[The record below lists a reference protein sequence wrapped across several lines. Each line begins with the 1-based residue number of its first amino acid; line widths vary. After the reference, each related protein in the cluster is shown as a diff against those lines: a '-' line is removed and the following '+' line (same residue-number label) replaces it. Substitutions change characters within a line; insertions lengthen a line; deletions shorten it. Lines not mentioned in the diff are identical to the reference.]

1 MHTLELPNQNRTDDD
16 QIKAFASEEE
26 RIIITKDRD
35 FLDSHLLKND
45 PQKLILIKT
54 GNISND
60 ELLQIFQ
67 INLALIIE
75 LIVKSNLVEVG
86 FDEIICKSWFCQA
99 FLKPYLLSFA
109 FEAFLTPYSCL
120 IQIRKYAELEN
131 HSDLLD
137 AFKEILVKTKRMLH
151 EISTFDPLYLN

>member
-1 MHTLELPNQNRTDDD
+1 LKFLVDAQLPRHLAEWFRYRGFDAVHTLELPNQNRTDDD

-67 INLALIIE
+67 INLDLIIE

-86 FDEIICKSWFCQA
+86 FDEIICKS
-99 FLKPYLLSFA
+99 
-109 FEAFLTPYSCL
+109 
-120 IQIRKYAELEN
+120 
-131 HSDLLD
+131 
-137 AFKEILVKTKRMLH
+137 
-151 EISTFDPLYLN
+151 